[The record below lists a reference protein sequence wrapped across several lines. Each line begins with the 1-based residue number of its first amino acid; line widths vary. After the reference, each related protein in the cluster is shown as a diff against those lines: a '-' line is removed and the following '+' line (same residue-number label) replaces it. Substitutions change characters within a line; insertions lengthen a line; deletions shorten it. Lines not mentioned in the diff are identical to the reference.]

1 MIGNVQILKNNGES
15 LISNGLAHFKF
26 NATNKQYVI
35 YTLGEQINELLKIY
49 VGYENAPVTDP
60 GMTEE
65 ESTTITELLKKI
77 GKNED
82 VSSIITIIPLSA
94 GLYRIHDKVKKVA
107 LQTSAFNN
115 IINIQQ
121 KGQIQ
126 NLSQDEP
133 IMKENTFFDASV
145 TNAENVQKEVIQEQS
160 IFDNPM
166 KPVIETPSG
175 QAEDDNVKTE
185 KIQPSMV
192 GKPAIETASE
202 VLGTGEIATNSNQIQ
217 EKMSELNSISNTSS
231 ISGVSG
237 ISNTSSTYGEE
248 TSEMIDNS
256 ASILENETMISDEEA
271 KNAILAVEEAQAT
284 IKNNIVIIKEFI
296 KQQKNKVVTE
306 DAETIEEVKTENKNA
321 NELSA
326 MSSQVETLSSQYDV
340 VNNLELAP
348 QPEISE
354 NVLGSESELDNSY
367 IDTSVNQ
374 GSSDVST
381 GSLVDTSVTMPSTPT
396 PTPQPEP
403 EISVVQQASKG
414 LSSQVPL
421 NEQKLPAETSLP
433 NEQQPEMIDTMAM
446 IPKQGVINETANVS
460 TIPSFDDSN
469 SEVLDTTNMVAAGN
483 FTGASQVTEAS
494 FDNSTSQAMND
505 TLINSENRE
514 SFVSVSNAANNQDGL
529 SSQSMQNDT
538 IDIQIPEV
546 ELESS
551 FVNSDSGQFVQEP
564 IPASSA
570 AMNNTNMTGSMTGNM
585 QQQYSGEI
593 VNGEF
598 AIPQIDMNVSTLEGA
613 QAPVVMPDGQ
623 SQDVNQ
629 GLVLTPEAFNKA
641 A

>member
-175 QAEDDNVKTE
+175 QAVADDVKTE

-192 GKPAIETASE
+192 GEPAIETASE
-202 VLGTGEIATNSNQIQ
+202 VLGTGEIAINSNQIQ

-296 KQQKNKVVTE
+296 KQQKNKVFTE
-306 DAETIEEVKTENKNA
+306 DAETIEEVKTEIKNA
-321 NELSA
+321 NEVSA
-326 MSSQVETLSSQYDV
+326 MSSQDETLSSQYDV

-374 GSSDVST
+374 GSSDVSI
-381 GSLVDTSVTMPSTPT
+381 GSLVDSSVTMPSTPT
-396 PTPQPEP
+396 PTPRPEP
-403 EISVVQQASKG
+403 EISVVQQASTG

-446 IPKQGVINETANVS
+446 IPKQGVINETTNVS

-469 SEVLDTTNMVAAGN
+469 SEVLDTTNMVATGN

-505 TLINSENRE
+505 TLINSENQG

-551 FVNSDSGQFVQEP
+551 FVTSDSGQFVQEP
-564 IPASSA
+564 TPAPSA

-585 QQQYSGEI
+585 QQQSSGEI

>member
-126 NLSQDEP
+126 NLNQDEP

-175 QAEDDNVKTE
+175 QAVADDVKTE

-192 GKPAIETASE
+192 GEPAIETASE
-202 VLGTGEIATNSNQIQ
+202 VLGTGEIAINSNQIQ

-296 KQQKNKVVTE
+296 KQQKNKVFTE
-306 DAETIEEVKTENKNA
+306 DAETIEEVKTEIKNA
-321 NELSA
+321 NEVSA
-326 MSSQVETLSSQYDV
+326 MSSQDETLSSQYDV

-374 GSSDVST
+374 GSSDVSI
-381 GSLVDTSVTMPSTPT
+381 GSLVDSSVTMPSTPT
-396 PTPQPEP
+396 PTPRPEP
-403 EISVVQQASKG
+403 EISVVQQASTG

-446 IPKQGVINETANVS
+446 IPKQGVINETTNVS

-469 SEVLDTTNMVAAGN
+469 SEVLDTTNMVATGN
-483 FTGASQVTEAS
+483 FTGVSQVTEAS

-505 TLINSENRE
+505 TLINSENQE
-514 SFVSVSNAANNQDGL
+514 SFVSISNAANNQDGL

-564 IPASSA
+564 TPASSA

>member
-175 QAEDDNVKTE
+175 QGVADDVKTE

-192 GKPAIETASE
+192 GEPAIETASE

-460 TIPSFDDSN
+460 TIPSFDDSD
-469 SEVLDTTNMVAAGN
+469 SEVLDTTNMVATGN

-505 TLINSENRE
+505 TLINSENQE
-514 SFVSVSNAANNQDGL
+514 SFVSVSNVANNQDGL
-529 SSQSMQNDT
+529 SSQSTQNDT

-551 FVNSDSGQFVQEP
+551 FVTSDSGQFVQEP
-564 IPASSA
+564 TPAPSA
-570 AMNNTNMTGSMTGNM
+570 AMNNTNMTGNM

>member
-374 GSSDVST
+374 VSSDVST

-505 TLINSENRE
+505 TLINSENQE

>member
-166 KPVIETPSG
+166 KPVIATPSG

-202 VLGTGEIATNSNQIQ
+202 VLGTGEIATNSNQTQ

-374 GSSDVST
+374 VSSDVST

-505 TLINSENRE
+505 TLINSENQE

>member
-126 NLSQDEP
+126 NLNQDEP

-175 QAEDDNVKTE
+175 QAEADDVKTE
-185 KIQPSMV
+185 KIQPSMA

-306 DAETIEEVKTENKNA
+306 DAETIEEVKTEIKNA

-354 NVLGSESELDNSY
+354 NVLVSESELDNSY

-396 PTPQPEP
+396 QTPQPEP

-460 TIPSFDDSN
+460 TIPSFDNSN
-469 SEVLDTTNMVAAGN
+469 SEVLDTTNMIATGN
-483 FTGASQVTEAS
+483 FNGASQMTEAS
-494 FDNSTSQAMND
+494 FDNSTSQAIND
-505 TLINSENRE
+505 TLINSENQG

-551 FVNSDSGQFVQEP
+551 FVTSDSGQFVQEP
-564 IPASSA
+564 TPAPSA

-585 QQQYSGEI
+585 QQQSSGEI

>member
-126 NLSQDEP
+126 NLNQDEP

-175 QAEDDNVKTE
+175 QAVADDVKTE

-192 GKPAIETASE
+192 GEPAIETASE
-202 VLGTGEIATNSNQIQ
+202 VLGTGEIAINSNQIQ

-296 KQQKNKVVTE
+296 KQQKNKVFTE
-306 DAETIEEVKTENKNA
+306 DAETIEEVKTEIKNA
-321 NELSA
+321 NEVSA
-326 MSSQVETLSSQYDV
+326 MSSQDETLSSQYDV

-374 GSSDVST
+374 GSSDVSI
-381 GSLVDTSVTMPSTPT
+381 GSLVDSSVTMPSTPT
-396 PTPQPEP
+396 PTPRPEP
-403 EISVVQQASKG
+403 EISVVQQASTG

-446 IPKQGVINETANVS
+446 IPKQGVINETTNVS

-469 SEVLDTTNMVAAGN
+469 SEVLDTTNMVATGN

-505 TLINSENRE
+505 TLINSENQG
-514 SFVSVSNAANNQDGL
+514 SFVSVSNAANNQDDL

-551 FVNSDSGQFVQEP
+551 FVTSDSGQFVQEP
-564 IPASSA
+564 TPAPSA

-585 QQQYSGEI
+585 QQQSSGEI

>member
-126 NLSQDEP
+126 NLNQDEP

-175 QAEDDNVKTE
+175 QAVADDVKTE

-192 GKPAIETASE
+192 GEPAIETASE

-217 EKMSELNSISNTSS
+217 EKMSELNS
-231 ISGVSG
+231 

-469 SEVLDTTNMVAAGN
+469 SEVLDTTNMVATGN

-505 TLINSENRE
+505 TLINSENQE
-514 SFVSVSNAANNQDGL
+514 SFVSVSNVANNQDGL

-551 FVNSDSGQFVQEP
+551 FVTSDSGQFVQEP
-564 IPASSA
+564 TPAPSA
-570 AMNNTNMTGSMTGNM
+570 AMNNTNMTGNM

>member
-126 NLSQDEP
+126 NLNQDEP

-175 QAEDDNVKTE
+175 QAVADDVKTE

-192 GKPAIETASE
+192 GEPAIETASE
-202 VLGTGEIATNSNQIQ
+202 VLGTGEIAINSNQIQ

-296 KQQKNKVVTE
+296 KQQKNKVFTE
-306 DAETIEEVKTENKNA
+306 DAETIEEVKTEIKNA
-321 NELSA
+321 NEVSA
-326 MSSQVETLSSQYDV
+326 MSSQDETLSSQYDV

-374 GSSDVST
+374 GSSDVSI
-381 GSLVDTSVTMPSTPT
+381 GSLVDSSVTMPSTPT
-396 PTPQPEP
+396 PTPRPEP
-403 EISVVQQASKG
+403 EISVVQQASTG

-446 IPKQGVINETANVS
+446 IPKQGVINETTNVS

-469 SEVLDTTNMVAAGN
+469 SEVLDTTNMVATGN

-494 FDNSTSQAMND
+494 FDNSTSQAIND
-505 TLINSENRE
+505 TLINSENQG
-514 SFVSVSNAANNQDGL
+514 SFVSISNAANNQDGL

-564 IPASSA
+564 TPASSA

>member
-126 NLSQDEP
+126 NLNQDEP

-175 QAEDDNVKTE
+175 QAVADDVKTE

-192 GKPAIETASE
+192 GEPAIETASE
-202 VLGTGEIATNSNQIQ
+202 VLGTGEIAINSNQIQ

-296 KQQKNKVVTE
+296 KQQKNKVFTE
-306 DAETIEEVKTENKNA
+306 DAETIEEVKTEIKNA
-321 NELSA
+321 NEVSA
-326 MSSQVETLSSQYDV
+326 MSSQDETLSSQYDV

-374 GSSDVST
+374 GSSDVSI
-381 GSLVDTSVTMPSTPT
+381 GSLVDSSVTMPSTPT
-396 PTPQPEP
+396 PTPRPEP
-403 EISVVQQASKG
+403 EISVVQQASTG

-446 IPKQGVINETANVS
+446 IPKQGVINETTNVS

-469 SEVLDTTNMVAAGN
+469 SEVLDTTNMVATGN

-505 TLINSENRE
+505 TLINSENQG

-551 FVNSDSGQFVQEP
+551 FVTSDSGQFVQEP
-564 IPASSA
+564 TPAPSA

-585 QQQYSGEI
+585 QQQSSGEI